1 MSERL
6 LAAQVALVRMVDRIR
21 NSERGQG
28 SAEYAG
34 VIVVAVLLVLVLIK
48 AAGGWGDNLTQTI
61 SSKLEQLGGF

>member
-48 AAGGWGDNLTQTI
+48 AADGWGSNLTQTI

>member
-48 AAGGWGDNLTQTI
+48 AADGWGGNLTQTI